1 MASVMGR
8 GETASINENCPDESE
23 LAVRRP
29 YVCFFPRTFWQTDR
43 AREKTLAWLCIP
55 PLFLLLVTSFL
66 VVKCKF
72 SLREKRGESRNKE
85 DMSGH
90 RNLRGQFMSGDC
102 YSMGATDYNVDAHCS
117 KQQIFKFIILAPPI
131 SFFVYSIR
139 VHVI

>member
-1 MASVMGR
+1 MKANS
-8 GETASINENCPDESE
+8 
-23 LAVRRP
+23 P
-29 YVCFFPRTFWQTDR
+29 YVGLTYAFSPRTFWQTDR

-85 DMSGH
+85 DMSSH
-90 RNLRGQFMSGDC
+90 RNRRGQFISGDC
-102 YSMGATDYNVDAHCS
+102 SMGATDYNVDAHCS

-131 SFFVYSIR
+131 CFFVYSIR